1 MLGLAVAAGSVLTC
15 QMPPRGWRKLFSL
28 LPLVLLLSPL
38 AYLWQLALPPEAG
51 HSLLALRPTTT
62 VALFL
67 GGAILVANH
76 SAHTAARVVMVQ
88 VLFQLMCLVVLL
100 GCAAQVL
107 NGEMGLDLF
116 LFHGMHY
123 ALDWGTAIGLLLLC
137 AATAIAIA
145 RTPWFQA
152 YYRDRQDRQ
161 VLALGAALFL
171 AMAVAAWLIGASAF
185 AGQAMTLFRSSLLSS
200 LTAHTQLFRNT
211 LQQADLNVHQ
221 SVRLSLLDELLEQG
235 APRSL
240 LTAQLQN
247 ILDAGRA
254 ANVVAVT
261 LVDAQGREVSSVGKR
276 SDRQENRLPVAA
288 QTWLFWNQGYWI
300 ETRMPLGQGAPR
312 PLDLLVQ
319 KRLPELDLALED
331 NHFDMGD
338 SEEIVLCGAE
348 GEIMHCYPRRLAP
361 RVSHRSLHQD
371 GKLLPMGHALLG
383 KRGIGVFQD
392 YRQELVI
399 AAYEALPE
407 LGLGMVEKVDIAG
420 IHVALFR
427 QLGYSTGLV
436 ALLMLVGVMFRQRSI
451 LPMVQAITLTN
462 ERLREAQQIGRIAN
476 WELDLATNR
485 ITWSEEIR
493 TILALEGDQP
503 TLPLAEFLAHIPA
516 EQQEAVHAALTAAID
531 QAGLNLDLEHDYLL
545 PDGQK
550 RSIHAVGRTIRDE
563 SGKAVQMRGV
573 THDITDRVR
582 AEQRILRREK
592 VLAESQ
598 RIAHLGS
605 WEWNIE
611 EQEQIWSDETYRL
624 FGYAPRSVPANVE
637 TFEARVFPEDL
648 PRVWERI
655 HQALASHEPT
665 SYQIR
670 IRRADG
676 ELRHLHCRAE
686 VICDTR
692 NHPVR
697 IIGTNLDVTE
707 RVLAE
712 QQLAHMTRLYAVLS
726 KANRAIGR
734 ATDTDTLLQS
744 ICRIAVEHGG
754 FRLAW
759 AAQIKDG
766 MFRKI
771 HQWGDD
777 SHYVSEVLAIY
788 DQLPVR
794 EGPSARV
801 AREGG
806 KAICE
811 DIGTDPLLAPWR
823 EAALSRG
830 YRASA
835 SFAVQQGDTVA
846 AIFSLYAPE
855 PRFFTAEIV
864 ALLEDLCRDIAFAL
878 EAQKQRELR
887 QKAETE
893 LRQLNEELERRV
905 RERTRALED
914 ANRELE
920 SFSYSVSHDLRAPLR
935 SIDGFSQ
942 VLVRRYQDQLDDTG
956 RDYLDRV
963 RRASQRMGQLI
974 DDLLELSRVTRGPL
988 RRLPVDLSALGE
1000 SVAEELQRSDPER
1013 QVAFRIEPGL
1023 TVFGDTGLLR
1033 ALLENLLGN
1042 AWKFTRHT
1050 PSPQITLGCLDQ
1062 DGKKV
1067 NFVRDNGA
1075 GFDSAYAHKL
1085 FTAFQRL
1092 HAQDEYEGTGIGLA
1106 TVLRIVHR
1114 HQGTL
1119 WAEGAVGQGAT
1130 IYFTLPQRE
1139 DGSNGDAPEAGNTS
1153 QGIAIDRRKA

>member
-1 MLGLAVAAGSVLTC
+1 MLGLALAAGGVLTC
-15 QMPPRGWRKLFSL
+15 QSPPRGWRKLFAL
-28 LPLVLLLSPL
+28 LPLALLLSPL
-38 AYLWQLALPPEAG
+38 AYLWQLALPANAG
-51 HSLLALRPTTT
+51 HSLLALRPTTAI
-62 VALFL
+62 ALFL
-67 GGAILVANH
+67 GGGILVANH
-76 SAHTAARVVMVQ
+76 SAHTVARLVLVQ
-88 VLFQLMCLVVLL
+88 VLYQLMCLVVLL
-100 GCAAQVL
+100 GSAAQVL
-107 NGEMGLDLF
+107 NAVMGLDLF

-137 AATAIAIA
+137 AGIGIAIA
-145 RTPWFQA
+145 RTPWFRD

-185 AGQAMTLFRSSLLSS
+185 AGQTMTLFRSSLLSS
-200 LTAHTQLFRNT
+200 LSAHTQLFRNT
-211 LQQADLNVHQ
+211 LQQAHLSVHQ
-221 SVRLSLLDELLEQG
+221 SVRLSLLEELLEQG
-235 APRSL
+235 VPRSL
-240 LTAQLQN
+240 LKVQLQN
-247 ILDAGRA
+247 ILDTGKAS
-254 ANVVAVT
+254 NLVA
-261 LVDAQGREVSSVGKR
+261 LALLDAQGKEVATVGNR
-276 SDRQENRLPVAA
+276 VTQQENRLPVSA

-300 ETRMPLGQGAPR
+300 ETRISLGQGTAL

-319 KRLPELDLALED
+319 KRLPELDQALED
-331 NHFDMGD
+331 HHFDMGD

-361 RVSHRSLHQD
+361 QGSHRSIHQD
-371 GKLLPMGHALLG
+371 GELLPMGHALMG
-383 KRGIGVFQD
+383 RRGIGVFQD
-392 YRQELVI
+392 YRQQPVI

-407 LGLGMVEKVDIAG
+407 LGLGMVEKVDIAE
-420 IHVALFR
+420 IHVALFH
-427 QLGYSTGLV
+427 QLGYSTAVV
-436 ALLMLVGVMFRQRSI
+436 ALLMLAGVMFRQRSI
-451 LPMVQAITLTN
+451 LPMVQAMTLTN
-462 ERLREAQQIGRIAN
+462 ERLREAQEIGRISN
-476 WELDLATNR
+476 WELDLATHR
-485 ITWSEEIR
+485 ITWSEEIQ
-493 TILALEGDQP
+493 TIFALEPGQT
-503 TLPLAEFLAHIPA
+503 TLTVAEVLARIPP
-516 EQQEAVHAALTAAID
+516 EQQEAVRAGLTAAAEPGGGTFD
-531 QAGLNLDLEHDYLL
+531 VEHDYLL

-550 RSIHAVGRTIRDE
+550 RSVHVRGRAIRDE
-563 SGKAVQMRGV
+563 DGKAVMMRGV
-573 THDITDRVR
+573 VHDITDRVR
-582 AEQRILRREK
+582 AEQRVLRREA

-605 WEWNIE
+605 WEWNIDE
-611 EQEQIWSDETYRL
+611 REQIWSGETYRL
-624 FGYAPRSVPANVE
+624 FGYAPRSVTAGVE
-637 TFEARVFPEDL
+637 AFEARVFPEDL
-648 PRVWERI
+648 ARVWEKI
-655 HQALASHEPT
+655 HQALASHEPA

-670 IRRADG
+670 IRRTDG
-676 ELRHLHCRAE
+676 EVRYLHCRAE
-686 VICDTR
+686 VICDAR
-692 NHPVR
+692 NQPVR

-726 KANRAIGR
+726 QANRAIGR
-734 ATDTDTLLQS
+734 ATDTDTLLQA

-759 AAQIKDG
+759 ASPVKDG
-766 MFRKI
+766 HFGRVQ
-771 HQWGDD
+771 QWGDD
-777 SHYVSEVLAIY
+777 RNYVSEVLAIY

-811 DIGTDPLLAPWR
+811 DMATDPALAPWR

-830 YRASA
+830 YRSSA
-835 SFAVQQGDTVA
+835 SFAVQQGDKVA

-855 PRFFTAEIV
+855 PRFFTSEIV

-878 EAQKQRELR
+878 EAQNQRELR
-887 QKAETE
+887 QKAEAE

-905 RERTRALED
+905 TERTRALED

-942 VLVRRYQDQLDDTG
+942 VLVRRYHDQLDDTG

-974 DDLLELSRVTRGPL
+974 DDLLELSRVTRGTL

-1000 SVAEELQRSDPER
+1000 SVAEELQRSDSTR
-1013 QVAFRIEPGL
+1013 QVEFRIEPGL
-1023 TVFGDTGLLR
+1023 AVFGDTGLLR

-1050 PSPQITLGCLDQ
+1050 PAPQITLGCQ
-1062 DGKKV
+1062 EQEGKTV
-1067 NFVRDNGA
+1067 YFVRDNGA
-1075 GFDSAYAHKL
+1075 GFDPTYAHKL
-1085 FTAFQRL
+1085 FKAFQRL

-1106 TVLRIVHR
+1106 TVQRIVHR

-1130 IYFTLPQRE
+1130 IYFTLPRRE
-1139 DGSNGDAPEAGNTS
+1139 EASNGEGTETANPA
-1153 QGIAIDRRKA
+1153 QGIPIDRRKA